1 MGCIAIGK
9 SMALLPWFYPE
20 SEEKLAHV
28 FVPIKNQY
36 ILWNL
41 AKLYKK
47 KAPKKGQE
55 KKTRSIDQSPGKQ
68 TPPKEV
74 GHKEEREPIRTEPSN
89 FAYVLHTQ
97 LFLELNSHVT
107 FAPHVLCILRVWWRP
122 RRRGLWGNKGFLC
135 QVKAEA
141 SPVFVLS
148 PAVKSLYGLKLV
160 AQALAFQSCVSARPR
175 FEVFMRSRAYG
186 WPLTLSPVFLLR
198 PVLRSLYGL
207 KLVAQA
213 SAFSPV
219 FLLLPD
225 LRYFY
230 GLKLVGPDWPLTVHP
245 LYLLHP
251 VLRSLVFTWSK
262 ACGSPLSL
270 CPGCNFFF
278 KWTAHS
284 LAFGLLEGKTTSR
297 PRWGQVPTTFPKNWT
312 RPRTDRSYQANTH

>member
-1 MGCIAIGK
+1 M
-9 SMALLPWFYPE
+9 
-20 SEEKLAHV
+20 
-28 FVPIKNQY
+28 
-36 ILWNL
+36 
-41 AKLYKK
+41 
-47 KAPKKGQE
+47 
-55 KKTRSIDQSPGKQ
+55 
-68 TPPKEV
+68 
-74 GHKEEREPIRTEPSN
+74 
-89 FAYVLHTQ
+89 
-97 LFLELNSHVT
+97 
-107 FAPHVLCILRVWWRP
+107 
-122 RRRGLWGNKGFLC
+122 
-135 QVKAEA
+135 KAEA

-251 VLRSLVFTWSK
+251 VLRSLVFT
-262 ACGSPLSL
+262 
-270 CPGCNFFF
+270 
-278 KWTAHS
+278 
-284 LAFGLLEGKTTSR
+284 
-297 PRWGQVPTTFPKNWT
+297 
-312 RPRTDRSYQANTH
+312 